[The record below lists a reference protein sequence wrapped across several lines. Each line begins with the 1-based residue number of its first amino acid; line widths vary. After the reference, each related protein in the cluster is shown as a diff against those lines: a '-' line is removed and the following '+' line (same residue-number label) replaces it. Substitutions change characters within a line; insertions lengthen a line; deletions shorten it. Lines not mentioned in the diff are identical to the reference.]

1 MKKHVPQ
8 NHGLMQRIIS
18 TERVSEPRLEQIV
31 ALECGHE
38 FMGSWTTLFPLGEL
52 SRCHKCLSPNADPSS
67 EYFTGEKPQVLEP
80 IDR

>member
-31 ALECGHE
+31 ALECGHD
-38 FMGSWTTLFPLGEL
+38 FRGSWTTLFPLGEL
-52 SRCHKCLSPNADPSS
+52 SRCRECLSPNADPTSKH
-67 EYFTGEKPQVLEP
+67 FTGEKAQVRSS